1 MNSDSFYY
9 KVCQNKQSKE
19 LLAIIENPNSNVDT
33 KLTALE
39 ILKERDEL
47 KGELIPIQDEL
58 TQEVKTISANNI
70 AQDKYKTFWRRFFA
84 MWIDGII
91 IGLLGYVAKLFQNSD
106 SIILVNLIL
115 FFSQVL
121 PYIYS
126 IFLHGSYGQTLG
138 KMITGVR
145 IFDKSENS
153 NITFKQAI
161 LRDIFPL
168 GGVLLLFTI
177 NWVGLSTDSSF
188 ASTVVMTIMMII
200 ISWSILEIITMMLNK
215 KRRAIHDLI
224 AGTVVLRLQ
233 SQRSAANK
241 SYI

>member
-1 MNSDSFYY
+1 MNTDSLYY
-9 KVCQNKQSKE
+9 KIYLKKQSKE
-19 LLAIIENPNSNVDT
+19 LFAIIENPNSVVDK

-47 KGELIPIQDEL
+47 TCELIHIQDEL
-58 TQEVKTISANNI
+58 MQEVKTISTNKI
-70 AQDKYKTFWRRFFA
+70 AQNKYETFWRRFFA

-91 IGLLGYVAKLFQNSD
+91 IGLLGYLEKLSQNFD
-106 SIILVNLIL
+106 SIILFNLIL

-121 PYIYS
+121 PYLYS
-126 IFLHGSYGQTLG
+126 ILLHGSYGQTIG
-138 KMITGVR
+138 KMITRVR

-153 NITFKQAI
+153 NITFRQAI

-168 GGVLLLFTI
+168 GGVLLIFVVNWFRLLPDSRFAITMVTI
-177 NWVGLSTDSSF
+177 
-188 ASTVVMTIMMII
+188 IMVII
-200 ISWSILEIITMMLNK
+200 ISWTILEIITMMFSK

-233 SQRSAANK
+233 D
-241 SYI
+241 